1 SRHCRSLSTHY
12 QTAAAVLGAVSAS
25 RNPPPHPA
33 QVSSVWQKIEGSWKA
48 GSENRLSG
56 RLTSLALSSRRNTA
70 RRSHGPARRPAPM
83 PIIVGRLGSAGGNET
98 NLSSLKRSLLTANE
112 LAGTEFPYFAVRIGV
127 G

>member
-1 SRHCRSLSTHY
+1 
-12 QTAAAVLGAVSAS
+12 
-25 RNPPPHPA
+25 
-33 QVSSVWQKIEGSWKA
+33 
-48 GSENRLSG
+48 
-56 RLTSLALSSRRNTA
+56 
-70 RRSHGPARRPAPM
+70 M